1 MRRFDDS
8 SFGHGWFQA
17 AYSED
22 LRKGDVQPLTAM
34 GREFVLWR
42 DMQGQAHAMDAH
54 CPHLGTHLGHGGRV
68 CGTSLRCPFHGWQ
81 FAGDGA
87 CTDIPYSPNPRLE
100 MRHLKSWPLVE
111 RNGLVMVWWHPRGI
125 APSFEVPAMLEHGDA
140 QWSRYRRQRWEVA
153 TIWQEVQENIV
164 DTTHFHHLHGVAT
177 LARLD
182 RFEPAGPALHV
193 NILHDF
199 NTPRG
204 RLPGFLQ
211 TSLYG
216 PYFATV
222 RFRIADLAEILFVD
236 SVVPIE
242 AGRVA
247 VSFSLMARLQGIA
260 SPDMSLALIDEA
272 IHQVSQDVPIWEH
285 KMRWKRPSLAEGDGP
300 IMRFRHWAEQ
310 FETED
315 EVPAPAPLRRIEIAA
330 HA

>member
-1 MRRFDDS
+1 MQRFDDT

-17 AYSED
+17 GYSED
-22 LRKGDVQPLTAM
+22 LRKGDVRPVSAV
-34 GREFVLWR
+34 GKEFVLWR
-42 DMQGQAHAMDAH
+42 DAEGKAHANDAH

-68 CGTSLRCPFHGWQ
+68 CGTTLKCPFHGWQ
-81 FAGDGA
+81 FNGDGA
-87 CTDIPYSPNPRLE
+87 CTDIPYSANPRLE
-100 MRHLKSWPLVE
+100 LRHLKSWPLVE
-111 RNGLVMVWWHPRGI
+111 RNGLLMVWWHPQGL
-125 APSFEVPAMLEHGDA
+125 APSFEVPLLPEHGHA
-140 QWSRYRRQRWEVA
+140 QWSRYRRQRWEVS

-182 RFEPAGPALHV
+182 SFEPAGPALHV
-193 NILHDF
+193 NILHEF

-204 RLPGFLQ
+204 RLPGYLQ

-222 RFRIADLAEILFVD
+222 RFRIADLAEILFID

-242 AGRVA
+242 AGRVE
-247 VSFSLMARLQGIA
+247 VSFSLMARLQGIG
-260 SPDMSLALIDEA
+260 SPDMSLALVDEA

-300 IMRFRHWAEQ
+300 IMRFRQWAEQ
-310 FETED
+310 FTQTREMPVHRMEL
-315 EVPAPAPLRRIEIAA
+315 VANA
-330 HA
+330 

>member
-1 MRRFDDS
+1 MQRFDDT

-17 AYSED
+17 GYSED
-22 LRKGDVQPLTAM
+22 LRKGDVRPVSAV
-34 GREFVLWR
+34 GKEFVLWR
-42 DMQGQAHAMDAH
+42 DAEGKAHANDAH

-68 CGTSLRCPFHGWQ
+68 CGTTLKCPFHGWQ
-81 FAGDGA
+81 FNGDGA

-100 MRHLKSWPLVE
+100 LRHLKSWPLME
-111 RNGLVMVWWHPRGI
+111 RNGLLMVWWHPQGL
-125 APSFEVPAMLEHGDA
+125 APSFDIPVLPEHGHA

-177 LARLD
+177 LATLD
-182 RFEPAGPALHV
+182 SFEPAGPALHV
-193 NILHDF
+193 NILHEF

-204 RLPGFLQ
+204 RLPGYLQ

-222 RFRIADLAEILFVD
+222 RFRIADLAEILFID

-242 AGRVA
+242 AGRVE
-247 VSFSLMARLQGIA
+247 VTFSLMARLQGIG
-260 SPDMSLALIDEA
+260 SPDMSLALVDEA

-300 IMRFRHWAEQ
+300 IMRFRQWAEQ
-310 FETED
+310 FTTQPREMPVHRMEL
-315 EVPAPAPLRRIEIAA
+315 VANA
-330 HA
+330 

>member
-1 MRRFDDS
+1 MQRFDDT

-17 AYSED
+17 GYSED
-22 LRKGDVQPLTAM
+22 LRKGDVRPVSAV
-34 GREFVLWR
+34 GKEFVLWR
-42 DMQGQAHAMDAH
+42 DAEGKAHANDAH
-54 CPHLGTHLGHGGRV
+54 CPHLGTHLGHGGHV
-68 CGTSLRCPFHGWQ
+68 CGTTLKCPFHGWQ
-81 FAGDGA
+81 FDGNGA

-100 MRHLKSWPLVE
+100 LRHLKSWPLVE
-111 RNGLVMVWWHPRGI
+111 RNGLLMVWWRPQGI
-125 APSFEVPAMLEHGDA
+125 APTFEIPVLREHGDA
-140 QWSRYRRQRWEVA
+140 QWSRYRRQSWEVA

-193 NILHDF
+193 NILHEF

-204 RLPGFLQ
+204 RLPGYLQ

-216 PYFATV
+216 AYFATV
-222 RFRIADLAEILFVD
+222 RFRIADLAEVLFID

-242 AGRVA
+242 AGRVE
-247 VSFSLMARLQGIA
+247 VTFSLMARLQGIGA
-260 SPDMSLALIDEA
+260 PDMSLALVDEA

-300 IMRFRHWAEQ
+300 IMRFRQWAEQ
-310 FETED
+310 FTAATTETKAMPVHRMD
-315 EVPAPAPLRRIEIAA
+315 LVANA
-330 HA
+330 

>member
-1 MRRFDDS
+1 MQRFDDT

-17 AYSED
+17 GYSED
-22 LRKGDVQPLTAM
+22 LRKGDVRPVSAV
-34 GREFVLWR
+34 GKEFVLWR
-42 DMQGQAHAMDAH
+42 DAEGKAHANDAH

-68 CGTSLRCPFHGWQ
+68 CGTTLKCPFHGWQ
-81 FAGDGA
+81 FDGDGD

-100 MRHLKSWPLVE
+100 LRHLKSWPLVE
-111 RNGLVMVWWHPRGI
+111 RNGLLMVWWHPQGL
-125 APSFEVPAMLEHGDA
+125 APSFEVPLLPEHGHA
-140 QWSRYRRQRWEVA
+140 QWSRYRRQRWEVS

-182 RFEPAGPALHV
+182 SFEPAGPALHV
-193 NILHDF
+193 NILHEF

-204 RLPGFLQ
+204 RLPGYLQ

-222 RFRIADLAEILFVD
+222 RFRIADLAEILFID

-242 AGRVA
+242 AGRVE
-247 VSFSLMARLQGIA
+247 VTFSLMARLQGIG
-260 SPDMSLALIDEA
+260 SPDMSLALVDEA

-300 IMRFRHWAEQ
+300 IMRFRQWAEQ
-310 FETED
+310 FTQTREMPVHRMEL
-315 EVPAPAPLRRIEIAA
+315 VANA
-330 HA
+330 

>member
-1 MRRFDDS
+1 MQRFDDT

-17 AYSED
+17 GYSED
-22 LRKGDVQPLTAM
+22 LHKGDVRPVSAV
-34 GREFVLWR
+34 GKEFVLWR
-42 DMQGQAHAMDAH
+42 DAEGNAHANDAH

-68 CGTSLRCPFHGWQ
+68 CGTTLKCPFHGWQ
-81 FAGDGA
+81 FDGDGA

-100 MRHLKSWPLVE
+100 LRHLKSWPLVE
-111 RNGLVMVWWHPRGI
+111 RNGLLMVWWHPQGL
-125 APSFEVPAMLEHGDA
+125 APSFEVPLLPEHGHA

-182 RFEPAGPALHV
+182 SFEPVGPALHV
-193 NILHDF
+193 NILHEF

-204 RLPGFLQ
+204 RLPGYLQ

-222 RFRIADLAEILFVD
+222 RFRIADLAEILFID

-242 AGRVA
+242 AGRVE
-247 VSFSLMARLQGIA
+247 VTFSLMARLQGIG
-260 SPDMSLALIDEA
+260 SPDMSLALVDEA

-300 IMRFRHWAEQ
+300 IMRFRQWAEQ
-310 FETED
+310 FTQTREMPVHRMEL
-315 EVPAPAPLRRIEIAA
+315 VANA
-330 HA
+330 

>member
-1 MRRFDDS
+1 MQRFDDT

-17 AYSED
+17 GYSED
-22 LRKGDVQPLTAM
+22 LRKGDVRPLTAV
-34 GREFVLWR
+34 GKEFVLWR
-42 DMQGQAHAMDAH
+42 DAQGKAHANDAH

-68 CGTSLRCPFHGWQ
+68 CGSTLKCPFHGWQ
-81 FAGDGA
+81 FDGDGA
-87 CTDIPYSPNPRLE
+87 CTDIPYSPEPRLE
-100 MRHLKSWPLVE
+100 LRHLPSWPLVE
-111 RNGLVMVWWHPRGI
+111 RNGLLMVWWHPQGM
-125 APSFEVPAMLEHGDA
+125 APTFEIPVLSEHGNA
-140 QWSRYRRQRWEVA
+140 EWSRYRRQRWEVA

-199 NTPRG
+199 NTPQG
-204 RLPGFLQ
+204 RLPGYLQ

-222 RFRIADLAEILFVD
+222 RFRIADLAEILFID

-247 VSFSLMARLQGIA
+247 VTFSLMARLQGIG
-260 SPDMSLALIDEA
+260 SPDMSLALVEEA

-300 IMRFRHWAEQ
+300 IMRFRQWAEQ
-310 FETED
+310 FTQTREMPVHRMEL
-315 EVPAPAPLRRIEIAA
+315 VANA
-330 HA
+330 

>member
-1 MRRFDDS
+1 MQRFDDT

-17 AYSED
+17 GYSED
-22 LRKGDVQPLTAM
+22 LRKGDVRPVSAV
-34 GREFVLWR
+34 GKEFVLWR
-42 DMQGQAHAMDAH
+42 DAEGKAHANDAH

-68 CGTSLRCPFHGWQ
+68 CGTTLKCPFHGWQ
-81 FAGDGA
+81 FNGDGA
-87 CTDIPYSPNPRLE
+87 CTDIPYSANPRLE
-100 MRHLKSWPLVE
+100 LRHLKSWPLVE
-111 RNGLVMVWWHPRGI
+111 RNGLLMVWWHPQGL
-125 APSFEVPAMLEHGDA
+125 APSFEVPLLPEHGHT
-140 QWSRYRRQRWEVA
+140 QWSRYRRQRWEVS

-182 RFEPAGPALHV
+182 SFEPAGPALHV
-193 NILHDF
+193 NILHEF

-204 RLPGFLQ
+204 RLPGYLQ

-222 RFRIADLAEILFVD
+222 RFRIADLAEILFID

-242 AGRVA
+242 AGRVE
-247 VSFSLMARLQGIA
+247 VSFSLMARLQGIG
-260 SPDMSLALIDEA
+260 SPDMSLALVDEA

-300 IMRFRHWAEQ
+300 IMRFRQWAEQ
-310 FETED
+310 FTQTREMPVHRMEL
-315 EVPAPAPLRRIEIAA
+315 VANA
-330 HA
+330 